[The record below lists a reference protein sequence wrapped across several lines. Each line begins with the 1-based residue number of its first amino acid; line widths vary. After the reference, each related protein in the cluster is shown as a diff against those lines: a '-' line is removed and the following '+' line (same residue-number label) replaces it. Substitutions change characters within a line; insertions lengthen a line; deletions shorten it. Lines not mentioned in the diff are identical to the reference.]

1 MHGSLDHRCGDDVD
15 FPSVLCSGMHSV
27 ALMIPDQLGRAVGLP
42 DVFLTDGGHGGGGVI
57 QGTASEGTLVALL
70 AARTKALKH
79 MRRESPAGVGDD
91 ELLGRMTLYTS
102 DQEGGGGGDKGG
114 WQLGDN
120 ARYNRQGYAVD
131 AAELSEAMRKD
142 REAGLT
148 PMFVCAN
155 VGSTNT
161 CAVDSLVEL
170 GDACRR

>member
-1 MHGSLDHRCGDDVD
+1 MLAGMLNVIGFSWEASPAATELETL
-15 FPSVLCSGMHSV
+15 VL
-27 ALMIPDQLGRAVGLP
+27 DQLGRAVGLP

-102 DQEGGGGGDKGG
+102 DQVRCLSGAVALATQ
-114 WQLGDN
+114 WL
-120 ARYNRQGYAVD
+120 NRLRCKCPRNIVCSLRPKVA
-131 AAELSEAMRKD
+131 LRRAMRKD

-170 GDACRR
+170 GDAC